1 MLHLKFALNLE
12 HLADEMIDEITEHW
26 KDPFKAPVV
35 IFPDSKLEQWFRLR
49 WVKKNGVLANL
60 NKSTIDRFLFDILVG
75 DDESKSKLTAEML
88 TNVILAYLRKENDG
102 VPNYK
107 TLDDEVT
114 RYLMVD
120 RVDEKGNLQKVLDE
134 NRLFDFAN
142 KMASLFLDYE
152 TSRPKGFARNSK
164 GEAPGILEKWKMGD
178 LKPFFAESNKDVAG
192 REKWQQKLYSA
203 VFHGEN
209 SLLNEM
215 FKNENI
221 RKGLDQENRGVTY
234 LTIPYLYSQ
243 VIEREKK
250 GEKPFYDEKLNDAPL
265 FIFGLSGMGQFY
277 RVILQKFAEKHEVY
291 AYVQN
296 PCMEFWEDVKSVR
309 ETHKVR
315 RNWKSKENVWSS
327 AEGENLAD
335 IQAKMKVSFDEDS
348 SAEVDVDD
356 IPESIANNEEND
368 LLISW
373 GRSGRDNI
381 KLWCQAS
388 NYDFDFKGVDGYEAD
403 ANDLPQDS
411 LLHKVQYSIAH
422 RETLKG
428 VTEADL
434 KDGSLEVTAAP
445 TRIREIED
453 LHTKICKLLKNGIRV
468 EDILVVSPCLDDYRT
483 AISMVFD
490 QTPVKSDEKDNEGF
504 LHVRFSIVDSPAK
517 ASLTESALES
527 LFSILQH
534 KSITRP
540 DFFSLVRNPV
550 VQAARSLKN
559 EEIDA
564 WQEWVAETNTYRI
577 RDQKDDWLKSV
588 NRLLLAQMSTSD
600 ALLYGD
606 ETRPYS
612 NMDSSNKASLCR
624 FVECIESLQKWIE
637 LGVDRENDE
646 LKALPELTL
655 LQERLNEWLGM
666 QTVPDT
672 LQSEMIVYKKV
683 LKALDE
689 LHCQLSAGAPS
700 ISMNIVQQ
708 SLLLAAQGTEYS
720 CGNLFVNGI
729 TFMKFVPNRAVP
741 VKYLFFVGANAST
754 FPGAKQ
760 HNTLDLRKSCRPWP
774 GDDSPIAKNRYA
786 FLCQFMSTSERFYL
800 SYLSKDVKKDAE
812 LYPSSVVSDLRKFIE
827 SATKNEADG
836 KTLKW
841 EDLSVSLDETRK
853 FEDLFTQK
861 SLRNKIA
868 YIKMLKDDSDGEVDD
883 EDDDVTAPTEKEPTK
898 SLTFESVFVKRD
910 ELQKMVKLPDR
921 VSFYSLSSFL
931 TDPFQFRVSQMLME
945 EDDEDV
951 EKESFEPVFFDH
963 LDTSAVL
970 KKMVVA
976 TLSEDDSAEKKELE
990 KLQRELELC
999 GKMPG
1004 GVFGEKQ
1011 ESLLKAKAFL
1021 ILDQMAE
1028 SYENT
1033 PALVRKELAGCDD
1046 KSALCAN
1053 DGKFYKFQFIDG
1065 WSFGAKIQ
1073 DMVMSRSGD
1082 SHWLL
1087 SGRLDWCNA
1096 PQGEVEKTTKIIGIT
1111 TSDSK
1116 NSSISL
1122 DKYLSSYV
1130 KALTLIAYK
1139 GEKNPTVADVEQT
1152 IEILIYSCDSQKSG
1166 PAVTKVS
1173 FTPNDAKKK
1182 LEEIY
1187 ATAFGE
1193 IKNKVVL
1200 PFCKAVPAEMLDW
1213 PSKDSDEKSI
1223 FGFRKKLVDDHGPW
1237 AYFDKKSLFDPVVD
1251 VGFSAEN
1258 FESEWSDA
1266 KNVMRDL
1273 IKIEKYAKPKSSKAS
1288 SKTKKSDADN
1298 TETKKKTRKVKAEK

>member
-12 HLADEMIDEITEHW
+12 HLADEMIEEISNNW

-49 WVKKNGVLANL
+49 WVKKKGVLANL
-60 NKSTIDRFLFDILVG
+60 NKSSIDRFLFEILVG
-75 DDESKSKLTAEML
+75 EDKSKSKLTAEML
-88 TNVILAYLRKENDG
+88 TNVILAYLRKEKDG
-102 VPNYK
+102 VPNYE

-120 RVDEKGNLQKVLDE
+120 RVDGKGVLQKVLDE

-152 TSRPKGFARNSK
+152 TSRPKGFVKNAK
-164 GEAPGILEKWKMGD
+164 GDTLGILEKWKNGD
-178 LKPFFAESNKDVAG
+178 LKLFFAESNKDVAG
-192 REKWQQKLYSA
+192 REIWQQKLYSA

-215 FKNENI
+215 FKNEDI
-221 RKGLDQENRGVTY
+221 RKGLDKEGRGVEF
-234 LTIPYLYSQ
+234 LTIPYLYNQ
-243 VIEREKK
+243 ALEREKK
-250 GEKPFYDEKLNDAPL
+250 GSKPFYDEKLNDAPL

-277 RVILQKFAEKHEVY
+277 RVILEKFAESHDIY

-296 PCMEFWEDVKSVR
+296 PCMEFWEDLKSVR
-309 ETHKVR
+309 ENNCVHR
-315 RNWKSKENVWSS
+315 QWKARQNVLSTN
-327 AEGENLAD
+327 EGEVLDD
-335 IQAKMKVSFDEDS
+335 IKKNMCVSYDDS
-348 SAEVDVDD
+348 AIAEVDVDD
-356 IPESIANNEEND
+356 IPETIANGEEND

-388 NYDFDFKGVDGYEAD
+388 NYDFDFKGVDGSDAD
-403 ANDLPQDS
+403 ASDLPQDS

-434 KDGSLEVTAAP
+434 KDRSLDVTAAP

-453 LHTKICKLLKNGIRV
+453 LHTKICKLLKNGTRV

-490 QTPVKSDEKDNEGF
+490 QTPVKPDTKNEDGF

-527 LFSILQH
+527 LFTILQQ

-540 DFFSLVRNPV
+540 TFFSLVRNPV
-550 VQAARSLKN
+550 VQAARGIKN

-564 WQEWVAETNTYRI
+564 WQEWVAETNTYRV

-588 NRLLLAQMSTSD
+588 NRLLLAQMTTSD
-600 ALLYGD
+600 VMLGED

-612 NMDSSNKASLCR
+612 NMESSNKASLCR

-637 LGVDRENDE
+637 LGIDKESGE
-646 LKALPELTL
+646 LRALQDLSL
-655 LQERLNEWLGM
+655 LQERLNDWLGM
-666 QTVPDT
+666 QKVPDS
-672 LQSEMIVYKKV
+672 LQSEMIVYKSV

-689 LHCQLSAGAPS
+689 LHCQLSAGVAD
-700 ISMNIVQQ
+700 ISMDIIKQ
-708 SLLLAAQGTEYS
+708 SLMLAAQGTEYS

-741 VKYLFFVGANAST
+741 VKHIFFIGANASA

-786 FLCQFMSTSERFYL
+786 FLCQFMSASEGFHL

-827 SATKNEADG
+827 SATPKDENGKSMKWADV
-836 KTLKW
+836 
-841 EDLSVSLDETRK
+841 SVSLDETRK
-853 FEDLFTQK
+853 FEDLYTQK

-868 YIKMLKDDSDGEVDD
+868 YIKMLD
-883 EDDDVTAPTEKEPTK
+883 EPVYRPGKPLKESETSNSETQKPEKEAIDN
-898 SLTFESVFVKRD
+898 LVKI
-910 ELQKMVKLPDR
+910 PDR

-931 TDPFQFRVSQMLME
+931 KDPFQFRVGQMLMDE
-945 EDDEDV
+945 EDEDV
-951 EKESFEPVFFDH
+951 EKESFEPVFFNN
-963 LDTSAVL
+963 LDTSSVL
-970 KKMVVA
+970 KKLVA
-976 TLSEDDSAEKKELE
+976 AEISCDNSAEKNELKKLQKELR
-990 KLQRELELC
+990 LS
-999 GKMPG
+999 GKMPD

-1011 ESLLKAKAFL
+1011 ENLLETKAQL
-1021 ILDQMAE
+1021 ILDQM
-1028 SYENT
+1028 
-1033 PALVRKELAGCDD
+1033 K
-1046 KSALCAN
+1046 N
-1053 DGKFYKFQFIDG
+1053 DNLDFGKL
-1065 WSFGAKIQ
+1065 SFGAKIQ
-1073 DMVMSRSGD
+1073 DMIMARSDG

-1087 SGRLDWCNA
+1087 SGKLDWCDA
-1096 PQGEVEKTTKIIGIT
+1096 PQGNPEKATRIIEIT
-1111 TSDSK
+1111 SSDK
-1116 NSSISL
+1116 ANKDIPY
-1122 DKYLSSYV
+1122 DKYMSPYV
-1130 KALTLIAYK
+1130 KALALIAYK
-1139 GEKNPTVADVEQT
+1139 GEKNIAIADKSQT
-1152 IEILIYSCDSQKSG
+1152 ITVSIYSCDPAKKG
-1166 PAVTKVS
+1166 PADTSVT
-1173 FTPNDAKKK
+1173 FTPNEAKKK

-1187 ATAFGE
+1187 KDAFGE
-1193 IKNKVVL
+1193 VVVNEKAEKTVVL
-1200 PFCKAVPAEMLDW
+1200 PYSNAVPAEMLEW
-1213 PSKDSDEKSI
+1213 PKSGGDKDIYAFKEKLND
-1223 FGFRKKLVDDHGPW
+1223 KHGAW
-1237 AYFDKKSLFDPVVD
+1237 GYFDKKSLFDPVKD
-1251 VGFSAEN
+1251 VGFTAEN
-1258 FESEWSDA
+1258 FESEWSAA
-1266 KNVMRDL
+1266 KSFMSGL
-1273 IKIEKYAKPKSSKAS
+1273 IKIQKYPVKAASAAKDDKTSSDDKAA
-1288 SKTKKSDADN
+1288 TKKR
-1298 TETKKKTRKVKAEK
+1298 TTKKKAEK

>member
-1 MLHLKFALNLE
+1 MHNLHLKFALNLE
-12 HLADEMIDEITEHW
+12 HLADEMIEEISKNW

-35 IFPDSKLEQWFRLR
+35 IFPDPKLEQWFRLR
-49 WVKKNGVLANL
+49 WVKKKGVLANL

-75 DDESKSKLTAEML
+75 EDDSKQKLTAEML
-88 TNVILAYLRKENDG
+88 TNVIIAYLVKEEGG

-120 RVDEKGNLQKVLDE
+120 RVDEKSNLQKVLDE

-152 TSRPKGFARNSK
+152 TSRPEKFARNSK
-164 GEAPGILEKWKMGD
+164 GDAPGILEKWKNGA
-178 LKPFFAESNKDVAG
+178 LKPFFAEFNKDVER

-209 SLLNEM
+209 SLLNQM
-215 FKNENI
+215 FGNENI
-221 RKGLDQENRGVTY
+221 RKGLDKEGRCVTY
-234 LTIPYLYSQ
+234 LTIPYLYSEAL
-243 VIEREKK
+243 EREKK
-250 GEKPFYDEKLNDAPL
+250 GEKTFYDEKLNDAPL

-291 AYVQN
+291 AYIQN

-309 ETHKVR
+309 ETSKVHR
-315 RNWKSKENVWSS
+315 KWESTKNVWS
-327 AEGENLAD
+327 ADGENLAD
-335 IQAKMKVSFDEDS
+335 IQTKMKVSFDENAI
-348 SAEVDVDD
+348 AEVDVDD
-356 IPESIANNEEND
+356 IEESIAKNEEND

-388 NYDFDFKGVDGYEAD
+388 DYDFDFKGIDDSSAETC
-403 ANDLPQDS
+403 DLPQDS

-422 RETLKG
+422 RETLKD
-428 VTEADL
+428 VTAADL
-434 KDGSLEVTAAP
+434 KDHSLEVTAAP

-453 LHTKICKLLKNGIRV
+453 LHTKICKLLKDGKRV

-490 QTPVKSDEKDNEGF
+490 QTPVKSEDKDEKGF

-527 LFSILQH
+527 LFSILQQ

-550 VQAARSLKN
+550 VQAARGIKN

-564 WQEWVAETNTYRI
+564 WQEWVAETNTYRV

-588 NRLLLAQMSTSD
+588 NRLLLAQMTASD
-600 ALLYGD
+600 VMLDGD
-606 ETRPYS
+606 EIRPYS
-612 NMDSSNKASLCR
+612 NMESSNKASLCR
-624 FVECIESLQKWIE
+624 FVECIESLQKWMDLGIDKNSGE
-637 LGVDRENDE
+637 LQKLSD
-646 LKALPELTL
+646 LSL

-666 QTVPDT
+666 QKVPDS
-672 LQSEMIVYKKV
+672 LQSEMIVYKRV

-689 LHCQLSAGAPS
+689 LHCQLSANAPS
-700 ISMNIVQQ
+700 VSMNIIQQ
-708 SLLLAAQGTEYS
+708 SLMLAAQGTEYS

-741 VKYLFFVGANAST
+741 VKYLFFIGANASA

-827 SATKNEADG
+827 SATPKDENG
-836 KTLKW
+836 KSLKW
-841 EDLSVSLDETRK
+841 ADEKIKLDETRD

-861 SLRNKIA
+861 SLRNKVA
-868 YIKMLKDDSDGEVDD
+868 YIKMLDDRRKDGDGKQPKKPTAEG
-883 EDDDVTAPTEKEPTK
+883 EPERSSANENLVT
-898 SLTFESVFVKRD
+898 V
-910 ELQKMVKLPDR
+910 PDR

-931 TDPFQFRVSQMLME
+931 KDPFQFRVGQMLME
-945 EDDEDV
+945 EEDNDV
-951 EKESFEPVFFDH
+951 EKESFEPVFFNS
-963 LDTSAVL
+963 LDTGTVL
-970 KKMVVA
+970 KKIVA
-976 TLSEDDSAEKKELE
+976 AELSSEDSAEKSELKKLRKELN
-990 KLQRELELC
+990 LS
-999 GKMPG
+999 GKMPD

-1011 ESLLKAKAFL
+1011 ESLLKSKAQL
-1021 ILDQMAE
+1021 ILDQM
-1028 SYENT
+1028 
-1033 PALVRKELAGCDD
+1033 K
-1046 KSALCAN
+1046 N
-1053 DGKFYKFQFIDG
+1053 DNLDFGKL
-1065 WSFGAKIQ
+1065 SFGAKIQ
-1073 DMVMSRSGD
+1073 DMIMARSDG

-1087 SGRLDWCNA
+1087 SGKLDWCDA
-1096 PQGEVEKTTKIIGIT
+1096 PQGNPEKATRIIEIT
-1111 TSDSK
+1111 SSDK
-1116 NSSISL
+1116 ANKDIPY
-1122 DKYLSSYV
+1122 DKYMSPYV
-1130 KALTLIAYK
+1130 KALALIAYK
-1139 GEKNPTVADVEQT
+1139 GEKNPALANKSQT
-1152 IEILIYSCDSQKSG
+1152 IDVSIYSCDLAKKG
-1166 PAVTKVS
+1166 PAVTSVS
-1173 FTPNDAKKK
+1173 FTPSEAKKK

-1187 ATAFGE
+1187 SKAFGE
-1193 IKNKVVL
+1193 VVVNEKAEKTVVL
-1200 PFCKAVPAEMLDW
+1200 PYSKAVPAEKLDW
-1213 PSKDSDEKSI
+1213 PKKDDDNNIYAFKDELI
-1223 FGFRKKLVDDHGPW
+1223 GEHGVW
-1237 AYFDKKSLFDPVVD
+1237 GYFDKKSLFDPVKD
-1251 VGFSAEN
+1251 VGFTAEN
-1258 FESEWSDA
+1258 FKSEWSDA
-1266 KNVMRDL
+1266 KTFMSGL
-1273 IKIEKYAKPKSSKAS
+1273 IKIQKYPVKAASAAKDEKTSSDDKAA
-1288 SKTKKSDADN
+1288 TKKR
-1298 TETKKKTRKVKAEK
+1298 TTKKKAEK